1 MQRIRDDVR
10 GGASLSQA
18 LDTAGGVFSRFY
30 VNIVRAG
37 EAGGALSAVMLRL
50 AEFME
55 RAKELRE
62 TIRSA
67 LIYPALLLIV
77 AVSSVM
83 LLLIKVVP
91 QFEPIFAQS
100 GKALPLATQMV
111 INAGRFAQNY
121 VVDDRSSASSSS
133 ATGGAGRCGG
143 KSSRYKWD
151 RRFLKLP
158 IFGDLINK
166 IETARFARTL
176 STLLGNGVTL
186 LGGMS
191 IVRET
196 MTNSVLAGALDS
208 VIVKLREGRGLAQ
221 PLRETGVYPQLA
233 IQLIQVG
240 EETGRL
246 EEMLGR
252 VADIYDV
259 ESSRAVKRMLGV
271 LEPLLILVMAGHD
284 RHGDPFDPA
293 GHLQHQ
299 RSRVDVMT
307 RRCIPGDS
315 ATHGEQMKTDHK
327 TQDIDHAMH
336 VGAARLQPARAA
348 GRAAAPRRLCRHL
361 RAEDLRPGRKGEA
374 QRGEAGDRP
383 DRAGARP
390 VQARDRPLSDV
401 AGRPRGAGHRAFRHD
416 ELERPVSEALVGAEG
431 SVEQRVQV
439 CLAGRPEPSVRH
451 HLARRRRQGRRRR
464 GRQGHHQLA
473 VTAHPCGYGVGS
485 GKSAVRVRVSMPFG
499 RAACRGFTML
509 ELMVVLVILMIAY
522 SLASPVIW

>member
-1 MQRIRDDVR
+1 MPLYRYKAVNGAGATVSGEYDAAQEMAVIDWLRESALMPLKVELAKGKGARSSAAVAGAAGASTRRSWFSSKKISQEHLLNLTRELATLLKAGLPLDRALEILIGLTTADATRLLLQRIRDDVR

-18 LDTAGGVFSRFY
+18 LDTSGGVFSRFY

-50 AEFME
+50 SEFME
-55 RAKELRE
+55 RAKELKE

-67 LIYPALLLIV
+67 LIYPTLLLIV

-100 GKALPLATQMV
+100 GKALPVATQMV
-111 INAGRFAQNY
+111 INAGRFAQNSWWMLVGGIIVIGY
-121 VVDDRSSASSSS
+121 WWRWQMRGKRS
-133 ATGGAGRCGG
+133 RF
-143 KSSRYKWD
+143 KWD

-208 VIVKLREGRGLAQ
+208 VIAKLREGRGLAQ

-246 EEMLGR
+246 EEMLSR
-252 VADIYDV
+252 VADIYDT
-259 ESSRAVKRMLGV
+259 ESSRAVKRMLGI
-271 LEPLLILVMAGHD
+271 LEPVLILIMAGLI
-284 RHGDPFDPA
+284 A
-293 GHLQHQ
+293 G
-299 RSRVDVMT
+299 
-307 RRCIPGDS
+307 
-315 ATHGEQMKTDHK
+315 
-327 TQDIDHAMH
+327 
-336 VGAARLQPARAA
+336 
-348 GRAAAPRRLCRHL
+348 
-361 RAEDLRPGRKGEA
+361 
-374 QRGEAGDRP
+374 
-383 DRAGARP
+383 
-390 VQARDRPLSDV
+390 
-401 AGRPRGAGHRAFRHD
+401 
-416 ELERPVSEALVGAEG
+416 
-431 SVEQRVQV
+431 
-439 CLAGRPEPSVRH
+439 
-451 HLARRRRQGRRRR
+451 
-464 GRQGHHQLA
+464 
-473 VTAHPCGYGVGS
+473 
-485 GKSAVRVRVSMPFG
+485 
-499 RAACRGFTML
+499 
-509 ELMVVLVILMIAY
+509 VILSILLGIF
-522 SLASPVIW
+522 SINDLASMS

>member
-1 MQRIRDDVR
+1 MPLYRYKAVNGAGATVQGEYDAAQEIAVVEWLRESALMPLKVELAKGGRSAAAAAAAGPGAVRRSWFSRRKVTQDQLLDITREMATLLKAGLPLDRALEILISLSTVDSTRALMQRIRDDVR

-18 LDTAGGVFSRFY
+18 LDKAGGVFSRFY

-67 LIYPALLLIV
+67 LIYPMLLLVV

-100 GKALPLATQMV
+100 GKALPFATQMV
-111 INAGRFAQNY
+111 IDAGRFAQNY
-121 VVDDRSSASSSS
+121 WWMIGVGIIVIGYWWRWQMW
-133 ATGGAGRCGG
+133 R

-158 IFGDLINK
+158 IFGDLIRK

-186 LGGMS
+186 LGGLS

-196 MTNSVLAGALDS
+196 MTNTVLAGALDS
-208 VIVKLREGRGLAQ
+208 VIIKLREGRGLAQ
-221 PLRETGVYPQLA
+221 PLRETGVYPPLA

-252 VADIYDV
+252 VADIYDT
-259 ESSRAVKRMLGV
+259 ESARAVKRMLGV
-271 LEPLLILVMAGHD
+271 LEPLLILVMAG
-284 RHGDPFDPA
+284 
-293 GHLQHQ
+293 
-299 RSRVDVMT
+299 M
-307 RRCIPGDS
+307 I
-315 ATHGEQMKTDHK
+315 
-327 TQDIDHAMH
+327 AM
-336 VGAARLQPARAA
+336 
-348 GRAAAPRRLCRHL
+348 
-361 RAEDLRPGRKGEA
+361 
-374 QRGEAGDRP
+374 
-383 DRAGARP
+383 
-390 VQARDRPLSDV
+390 
-401 AGRPRGAGHRAFRHD
+401 
-416 ELERPVSEALVGAEG
+416 
-431 SVEQRVQV
+431 
-439 CLAGRPEPSVRH
+439 
-451 HLARRRRQGRRRR
+451 
-464 GRQGHHQLA
+464 
-473 VTAHPCGYGVGS
+473 
-485 GKSAVRVRVSMPFG
+485 
-499 RAACRGFTML
+499 
-509 ELMVVLVILMIAY
+509 VILSILLGIF
-522 SLASPVIW
+522 SINDLAALS